1 MRVLVKGHK
10 YQVEGGQII
19 NFVHKVK
26 DEGTDT
32 LKLIQAG
39 TTNEELLKVLI
50 DRTKTLQG
58 AVPCV
63 ENEAALAHMQAALD
77 AFESRT
83 AKRKNMGVE
92 GTDKLA

>member
-1 MRVLVKGHK
+1 MRVMVKGHK
-10 YQVEGGQII
+10 YQIEGGQVLC
-19 NFVHKVK
+19 FVHKVK
-26 DEGTDT
+26 EEGTDQ
-32 LKLIQAG
+32 LKLIQSG

-50 DRTKTLQG
+50 DRTQHLQG

-63 ENEAALAHMQAALD
+63 ENEAALAHMQAALN

-83 AKRKNMGVE
+83 SKRKNMGVE